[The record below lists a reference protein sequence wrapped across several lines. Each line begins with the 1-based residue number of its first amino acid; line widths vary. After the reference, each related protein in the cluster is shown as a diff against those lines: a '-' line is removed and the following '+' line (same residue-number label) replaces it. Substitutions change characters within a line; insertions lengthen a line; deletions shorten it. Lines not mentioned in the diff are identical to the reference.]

1 MFQKS
6 KSASTNP
13 SLSLHS
19 SAQEAKVS
27 LLWLNIQSPIYRP
40 LPITV
45 LREVAA
51 YLSALPIFVL
61 LTNETISYLDLR
73 KGVKSPDIGLIAAD
87 LRACCN
93 PSYAV
98 IDDSHI
104 LCCGG
109 IGKK

>member
-1 MFQKS
+1 MFQKR
-6 KSASTNP
+6 KSISMNP

-27 LLWLNIQSPIYRP
+27 LLWLHTQSPLYHP
-40 LPITV
+40 LPITI

-51 YLSALPIFVL
+51 YLSTLPIFVL
-61 LTNETISYLDLR
+61 LTNETVSYLNLG
-73 KGVKSPDIGLIAAD
+73 KGVKSPDIGLIAED

-98 IDDSHI
+98 IDDSRI